1 MRKKRLHFSFLSAIS
16 VVLLLSMGM
25 TFVISHNRVN
35 SKEAIVSSEAV
46 RPVALAAPTSYAAQA
61 PAILGASTA
70 NSAQAAAQPRA
81 EAGRAASSSGATAA
95 ASSAKPSLLNAKTA
109 AAAPVVYRVT
119 AYYLNVRANGYSTSK
134 ILGTVKQGTELR
146 VEKVTDKGWLRL
158 EGGGYVHG
166 GYAKPVGASAQ
177 TAAAVLKRPAAVTK
191 TDAMLVKAA
200 PAKPAVMRLA
210 PVKPAKPSEP
220 SQPKSLVKSVSG
232 LSVAHI
238 AEIFENTALEG
249 HGLEEEILAIEAEYG
264 INAYFTIAVMK
275 LESGNGKSKIAKN
288 KNNLFGLNAID
299 GDRYNKALKFETKR
313 ASVRKFGQLISKSYI
328 GKGYTTIEKIARKYC
343 PANPK
348 WPSLVTKI
356 MKADYRKL

>member
-1 MRKKRLHFSFLSAIS
+1 MAGPASYVNAVPATLS
-16 VVLLLSMGM
+16 V
-25 TFVISHNRVN
+25 
-35 SKEAIVSSEAV
+35 KPVSN
-46 RPVALAAPTSYAAQA
+46 AQ
-61 PAILGASTA
+61 P
-70 NSAQAAAQPRA
+70 SAQLRA
-81 EAGRAASSSGATAA
+81 EAGRAADSSNTPGIAA
-95 ASSAKPSLLNAKTA
+95 VGMPKTA
-109 AAAPVVYRVT
+109 LLSKKPAAGPVTYRVT

-134 ILGTVKQGTELR
+134 IIGTVKQGTELR
-146 VEKVTDKGWLRL
+146 IEKVTDKGWLRL

-166 GYAKPVGASAQ
+166 GYAEPVGPAAPASAD
-177 TAAAVLKRPAAVTK
+177 VLKHPAKVAK
-191 TDAMLVKAA
+191 TDAMVVKPATAQNAVLRLA
-200 PAKPAVMRLA
+200 PAKQA
-210 PVKPAKPSEP
+210 EP
-220 SQPKSLVKSVSG
+220 NQPKSLVKSVSG
-232 LSVAHI
+232 LTEAHI
-238 AEIFENTALEG
+238 AEIFEDTALEG

-275 LESGNGKSKIAKN
+275 LESGNGKSKIAKS

>member
-1 MRKKRLHFSFLSAIS
+1 
-16 VVLLLSMGM
+16 M

-35 SKEAIVSSEAV
+35 SKESIVSSESV
-46 RPVALAAPTSYAAQA
+46 RSVALAAPTSYIPAVPAAM
-61 PAILGASTA
+61 GTTTVKK
-70 NSAQAAAQPRA
+70 AQPAAPRRT
-81 EAGRAASSSGATAA
+81 EAGRAASLSGKPADV
-95 ASSAKPSLLNAKTA
+95 SSAKPALLTEKPA
-109 AAAPVVYRVT
+109 ATEPVVYRVT

-158 EGGGYVHG
+158 ASGGYVHG
-166 GYAKPVGASAQ
+166 GYAEPVGASAQ
-177 TAAAVLKRPAAVTK
+177 AAAAVLKRPADATK

-210 PVKPAKPSEP
+210 PAKPSEP
-220 SQPKSLVKSVSG
+220 NQPKSLVKSVSG
-232 LSVAHI
+232 LTAAHI